1 MPRYPNSNRSKSR
14 SRTLVVKNT
23 RSSRSASREAER
35 SRLGCD
41 SSSNSSSNISSS
53 SSSSITTNTTT
64 TTTTTTS
71 TTAETA
77 VETAEA
83 FKTDSPA
90 GSPAPKASVPRVPTP
105 AQGSA
110 GPPVQADSLVAESLL
125 QEQPV
130 VVSDGQPNLVNN
142 SAPAHQQQQQQQPRP
157 RRKPLSKSQW
167 KLAKGARKKPK
178 RLHLQPDP
186 ADGGITYCP
195 IESCTHTA
203 GFLTER
209 GCRKHV
215 SNLHAW
221 YYYFDNQPKEEEVFP
236 PGLFRQQAASI
247 LSSAPDCTPSSRQVS
262 GSGSGRTSKP
272 STRNMPSFKRT
283 CAFAVSFVHWLK
295 SDWGG
300 ARGHVQAVQTCSRI
314 LKYLRYSFPDCDGDW
329 DVPPDVVE
337 VAVASTEQL
346 TDFVEHLRDYWK
358 MGYSGV
364 VGYLNAIN
372 DVVDY
377 RRMKGGFTGHS
388 REVVEIIELLL
399 GRTKKAMGRKMRIEW
414 RTILNI
420 DNFEAKGC
428 WASVEDLQTVVPY
441 HQGRFSQIICS
452 LADHSASA
460 TVVSACEPV
469 GPYDLSFCTHFI
481 AGVLFL
487 EVKAS
492 RPMVYQ
498 HLTVDMIKSI
508 KTDQIDATIF
518 KTQERYGFDTLI
530 FEANHI
536 HVLKL
541 YIAHIRP
548 RLNPGSSP
556 YLMVT
561 RNGNQMTKFSSIL
574 GNLVHQAC
582 GRYIHPTRLRQI
594 IETESAQKLSKEQQ
608 QDITDDQKH
617 CSDVAK
623 VHYQLD
629 TSRHVARRAKKALRQ
644 IGISSRLST
653 ASLPPAPLLP
663 EASSLQPQQS
673 QQSQQ
678 SQSVAVCTSSLPE
691 QKQTQT
697 LTQAAGRH
705 HADPSL
711 PIKTD
716 EATVDGADQAGE
728 GSFSSSSS
736 SSSATHTTR
745 LLKTT
750 GHWQQRSRPPARK
763 VLFTEEEDI
772 CLKNGL
778 MKYGWAAWARI
789 LRDPDYSFHPNRS
802 SQTLMQ
808 RARQMNL
815 KDEF

>member
-1 MPRYPNSNRSKSR
+1 
-14 SRTLVVKNT
+14 
-23 RSSRSASREAER
+23 
-35 SRLGCD
+35 
-41 SSSNSSSNISSS
+41 
-53 SSSSITTNTTT
+53 
-64 TTTTTTS
+64 
-71 TTAETA
+71 
-77 VETAEA
+77 
-83 FKTDSPA
+83 
-90 GSPAPKASVPRVPTP
+90 
-105 AQGSA
+105 
-110 GPPVQADSLVAESLL
+110 
-125 QEQPV
+125 
-130 VVSDGQPNLVNN
+130 
-142 SAPAHQQQQQQQPRP
+142 
-157 RRKPLSKSQW
+157 
-167 KLAKGARKKPK
+167 
-178 RLHLQPDP
+178 
-186 ADGGITYCP
+186 
-195 IESCTHTA
+195 
-203 GFLTER
+203 
-209 GCRKHV
+209 
-215 SNLHAW
+215 
-221 YYYFDNQPKEEEVFP
+221 
-236 PGLFRQQAASI
+236 
-247 LSSAPDCTPSSRQVS
+247 
-262 GSGSGRTSKP
+262 
-272 STRNMPSFKRT
+272 
-283 CAFAVSFVHWLK
+283 
-295 SDWGG
+295 
-300 ARGHVQAVQTCSRI
+300 
-314 LKYLRYSFPDCDGDW
+314 
-329 DVPPDVVE
+329 
-337 VAVASTEQL
+337 
-346 TDFVEHLRDYWK
+346 
-358 MGYSGV
+358 
-364 VGYLNAIN
+364 
-372 DVVDY
+372 
-377 RRMKGGFTGHS
+377 
-388 REVVEIIELLL
+388 
-399 GRTKKAMGRKMRIEW
+399 
-414 RTILNI
+414 
-420 DNFEAKGC
+420 
-428 WASVEDLQTVVPY
+428 
-441 HQGRFSQIICS
+441 
-452 LADHSASA
+452 
-460 TVVSACEPV
+460 
-469 GPYDLSFCTHFI
+469 
-481 AGVLFL
+481 
-487 EVKAS
+487 
-492 RPMVYQ
+492 
-498 HLTVDMIKSI
+498 
-508 KTDQIDATIF
+508 
-518 KTQERYGFDTLI
+518 
-530 FEANHI
+530 
-536 HVLKL
+536 
-541 YIAHIRP
+541 
-548 RLNPGSSP
+548 
-556 YLMVT
+556 
-561 RNGNQMTKFSSIL
+561 MTKFSSIL

-736 SSSATHTTR
+736 SSSSATHTTR